1 MLVGFVFAK
10 LHNASKICPNLTTIS
25 TEPKILW
32 EFGLQ
37 KLKTCSLYH
46 ENLFIQKVKV
56 ISTQV
61 LNNFFSASDIME
73 AVRGRFHF
81 YGINYKGCVI
91 QVVLLRNKWV
101 EQLLVY
107 FYNTAVENNFLIITR
122 NSTVEFCQRI
132 HVIYE
137 LIYQI
142 SIIVQTILI

>member
-1 MLVGFVFAK
+1 MSQLCWCYYATT
-10 LHNASKICPNLTTIS
+10 AQSIEETCEYLTTIS

-91 QVVLLRNKWV
+91 QVALLRNKWV

-107 FYNTAVENNFLIITR
+107 FYNTSVENNFLIIKMSFSDFVLFF
-122 NSTVEFCQRI
+122 NSKNRHLDFLNLSHI
-132 HVIYE
+132 F
-137 LIYQI
+137 
-142 SIIVQTILI
+142 

>member
-1 MLVGFVFAK
+1 M
-10 LHNASKICPNLTTIS
+10 ASAVLSYLTTIS

-107 FYNTAVENNFLIITR
+107 FYNTAVENNFLIITLQI
-122 NSTVEFCQRI
+122 QRF
-132 HVIYE
+132 
-137 LIYQI
+137 
-142 SIIVQTILI
+142 SIRAH

>member
-1 MLVGFVFAK
+1 MHFFSFRVLRIEEGC
-10 LHNASKICPNLTTIS
+10 HNKISGSSRALQNLTAIS

-73 AVRGRFHF
+73 AVRGRLHF

-91 QVVLLRNKWV
+91 QVVLLRGCY
-101 EQLLVY
+101 LV
-107 FYNTAVENNFLIITR
+107 
-122 NSTVEFCQRI
+122 
-132 HVIYE
+132 
-137 LIYQI
+137 
-142 SIIVQTILI
+142 

>member
-1 MLVGFVFAK
+1 MRGRAQWVQGV
-10 LHNASKICPNLTTIS
+10 NLTTIS

-32 EFGLQ
+32 EFGRQ
-37 KLKTCSLYH
+37 ELKTCSLYH

-91 QVVLLRNKWV
+91 QVVLLQNKWV
-101 EQLLVY
+101 DQLLCNCKQSYGCYV
-107 FYNTAVENNFLIITR
+107 
-122 NSTVEFCQRI
+122 SKVEFLTF
-132 HVIYE
+132 YF
-137 LIYQI
+137 
-142 SIIVQTILI
+142 ILLF

>member
-1 MLVGFVFAK
+1 MYYHSIVLLALFSCVHQKSMNFNTKGAKVLVKEKGQKCNYYFYRAK
-10 LHNASKICPNLTTIS
+10 NPVEFRPSKT
-25 TEPKILW
+25 
-32 EFGLQ
+32 Q
-37 KLKTCSLYH
+37 TCSLYH

-73 AVRGRFHF
+73 AVRGHFHF

-122 NSTVEFCQRI
+122 NSTTF
-132 HVIYE
+132 Y
-137 LIYQI
+137 
-142 SIIVQTILI
+142 IIL

>member
-1 MLVGFVFAK
+1 MTLDTYTGNNIRLIHAT
-10 LHNASKICPNLTTIS
+10 SKSTYYNLTTIS

-122 NSTVEFCQRI
+122 NSTVEFFRF
-132 HVIYE
+132 Y
-137 LIYQI
+137 
-142 SIIVQTILI
+142 IIL

>member
-1 MLVGFVFAK
+1 MSPTELAAGQIARAGI
-10 LHNASKICPNLTTIS
+10 HLTTIS
-25 TEPKILW
+25 AEPKILW

-81 YGINYKGCVI
+81 YGMVW
-91 QVVLLRNKWV
+91 LRD
-101 EQLLVY
+101 
-107 FYNTAVENNFLIITR
+107 
-122 NSTVEFCQRI
+122 SSC
-132 HVIYE
+132 
-137 LIYQI
+137 
-142 SIIVQTILI
+142 IVAK